1 MKRNRK
7 QYKKILA
14 FGLIFALFVTMLA
27 GCKKEEETKRQ
38 ESKGRYV
45 EKEISLPNTSEIPAG
60 LMWKDGKL
68 GVVVVTEEG
77 IFQSYTYDG
86 KEWSEGKEETELNKE
101 PLQQRTDGLM
111 NVFLGRDGN
120 LYRKSGDS
128 PDMEVLRDGTKLL
141 VNINNSCV
149 ECFKDDE
156 MVATIPTVRIA
167 TPDQTL
173 VGANDDTIAVIGED
187 GTSVVFYDGKTFEK
201 KHTISMEQSLEEC
214 MLEPGKDGMW
224 YVANHQGIH
233 RLTENGSIAETVM
246 EGSNTYF
253 GDTASIYLRG
263 FVVGDSDEFYGLFA
277 GEEGWKLMQ
286 YVFDENAPAM
296 AKTELSIYSLT
307 ENDTV
312 SRAISAFRKEHPDV
326 EIEYT
331 WAVERFGVVS
341 TDEIRSLNTE
351 LLAGSGADILLL
363 DGLSYKT
370 YMEKGVLEDVTDVAK
385 KLEQEGILPNVIQNT
400 AQKDGKI
407 YAIPARIHV
416 PLIYG
421 TEEEVKACESL
432 DTLQA
437 YAEKNRE
444 KKLFGYTEFDQ
455 IGMTLFHLF
464 YPELQEEDGSL
475 DEEKL
480 VRLLETVC
488 QLYEN
493 GGLKEYNGYSEKSKF
508 YWLELQSYFNSN
520 QEMSAPSYQE
530 YVHMI
535 ETSGFESVRDVY
547 YSAGNIQAPIK
558 SIKNYYVPYTIAGIN
573 AASSHKKVAK
583 EFIPY
588 LFEKKIQKAEFYEG
602 FTVSEK
608 VLDQMPDYVESVEAK
623 QNWNTFV
630 GLDQNT
636 GEEYEVKMGYPS
648 KEETQKLVA
657 LIKNLDTP
665 FYQEQIVTEMV
676 LEELERL
683 YRGKQSVEET
693 AREIC
698 KKVDLYLAE

>member
-1 MKRNRK
+1 MKRNGK

-14 FGLIFALFVTMLA
+14 LGLIVALFVTSLT
-27 GCKKEEETKRQ
+27 GCKKEEEKKRQ

-68 GVVVVTEEG
+68 GFVLVTEEG
-77 IFQSYTYDG
+77 LFQSYTYDG

-101 PLQQRTDGLM
+101 PLQQADGLM

-120 LYRKSGDS
+120 LYRRSGDS

-141 VNINNSCV
+141 VNIKNSCV
-149 ECFKDDE
+149 ECFKDE
-156 MVATIPTVRIA
+156 KMVATIPTVQIA

-173 VGANDDTIAVIGED
+173 VSASDETIAVIGED
-187 GTSVVFYDGKTFEK
+187 GTSVVFYDGKTFER
-201 KHTISMEQSLEEC
+201 KHTVSMEQSLEEC

-224 YVANHQGIH
+224 YVANQQGIH
-233 RLTENGSIAETVM
+233 RITENGSIAETVM
-246 EGSNTYF
+246 EGSNTYL
-253 GDTASIYLRG
+253 GDAASMYLRG
-263 FVVGDSDEFYGLFA
+263 FVVGDSDEFYGLFS

-286 YVFDENAPAM
+286 YVVDENAPAM

-331 WAVERFGVVS
+331 WAVDRFEVVS

-370 YMEKGVLEDVTDVAK
+370 YMEKGVLEDVTEVAK
-385 KLEQEGILPNVIQNT
+385 ELEQEGILPHVIQNT

-432 DTLQA
+432 DALQA

-480 VRLLETVC
+480 VKLLQTVC

-508 YWLELQSYFNSN
+508 YWLELKSYFMSN
-520 QEMSAPSYQE
+520 QEMTAPSYQE
-530 YVHMI
+530 YVHMV
-535 ETSGFESVRDVY
+535 ETSGFDSIRDIY
-547 YSAGNIQAPIK
+547 YSSGNIQASIE

-573 AASSHKKVAK
+573 ASSLHKKVAK
-583 EFIPY
+583 EFISY
-588 LFEKKIQKAEFYEG
+588 LFKEEIQKKESYEG

-608 VLDQMPDYVESVEAK
+608 VLDQMPDYVETSEGK
-623 QNWNTFV
+623 KDIRKYV

-636 GEEYEVKMGYPS
+636 REEYEVKMGYPS

-683 YRGKQSVEET
+683 YCGKQSVEET

>member
-1 MKRNRK
+1 MKRNGK

-14 FGLIFALFVTMLA
+14 LGLIVALFVTSLT
-27 GCKKEEETKRQ
+27 GCKKEEEKKRQ

-68 GVVVVTEEG
+68 GFVLVTEEG
-77 IFQSYTYDG
+77 LFQSYTYDG

-101 PLQQRTDGLM
+101 PLQQADGLM

-120 LYRKSGDS
+120 LYRRSGDS

-141 VNINNSCV
+141 VNIKNSCV
-149 ECFKDDE
+149 ECFKDE
-156 MVATIPTVRIA
+156 KMVATIPTVQIA

-173 VGANDDTIAVIGED
+173 VSASDETIAVIGED
-187 GTSVVFYDGKTFEK
+187 GTSVVFYDGKTFER
-201 KHTISMEQSLEEC
+201 KHTVSMEQSLEEC

-224 YVANHQGIH
+224 YVANQQGIH
-233 RLTENGSIAETVM
+233 RITENGSIAETVM
-246 EGSNTYF
+246 EGSNTYL
-253 GDTASIYLRG
+253 GDAASMYLRG
-263 FVVGDSDEFYGLFA
+263 FVVGDSDEFYGLFS

-331 WAVERFGVVS
+331 WAVDRFEVVS

-370 YMEKGVLEDVTDVAK
+370 YMEKGVLEDVTEVAK
-385 KLEQEGILPNVIQNT
+385 ELEQEGILPHVIQNT

-432 DTLQA
+432 DALQA

-480 VRLLETVC
+480 VKLLQTVC

-508 YWLELQSYFNSN
+508 YWLELKSYFMSN
-520 QEMSAPSYQE
+520 QEMTAPSYQE
-530 YVHMI
+530 YVHMV
-535 ETSGFESVRDVY
+535 ETSGFDSVRDIY
-547 YSAGNIQAPIK
+547 YSSGNIQASIE

-573 AASSHKKVAK
+573 ASSLHKKVAK

-588 LFEKKIQKAEFYEG
+588 LFKEEIQKKESYEG

-608 VLDQMPDYVESVEAK
+608 VLDQMPDYVETSEGK
-623 QNWNTFV
+623 KDIRKYV

-636 GEEYEVKMGYPS
+636 REEYEVKMGYPS
-648 KEETQKLVA
+648 KEETKKLVA

-683 YRGKQSVEET
+683 YCGKQSVEET

>member
-1 MKRNRK
+1 MKRNGK

-14 FGLIFALFVTMLA
+14 LGLIVALFVTSLT
-27 GCKKEEETKRQ
+27 GCKKEEEKKRQ

-68 GVVVVTEEG
+68 GFVLVTEEG
-77 IFQSYTYDG
+77 LFQSYTYDG

-101 PLQQRTDGLM
+101 PLQQADGLM

-120 LYRKSGDS
+120 LYRRSGDS

-141 VNINNSCV
+141 VNIKNSCV
-149 ECFKDDE
+149 ECFKDE
-156 MVATIPTVRIA
+156 KMVATIPTVQIA

-173 VGANDDTIAVIGED
+173 VSASDETIAVIGED
-187 GTSVVFYDGKTFEK
+187 GTSVVFYDGKTFER
-201 KHTISMEQSLEEC
+201 KHTVSMEQSLEEC

-224 YVANHQGIH
+224 YVANQQGIH
-233 RLTENGSIAETVM
+233 RITENGSIAETVM
-246 EGSNTYF
+246 EGSNTYL
-253 GDTASIYLRG
+253 GDAASMYLRG
-263 FVVGDSDEFYGLFA
+263 FVVGDSDEFYGLFS

-331 WAVERFGVVS
+331 WAVDRFEVVS

-370 YMEKGVLEDVTDVAK
+370 YMEKGVLEDVTEVAK
-385 KLEQEGILPNVIQNT
+385 ELEQEGILPHVIQNT

-432 DTLQA
+432 DALQA

-480 VRLLETVC
+480 VKLLQTVC

-508 YWLELQSYFNSN
+508 YWLELKSYFMSN
-520 QEMSAPSYQE
+520 QEMTAPSYQE
-530 YVHMI
+530 YVHMV
-535 ETSGFESVRDVY
+535 ETSGFDSVRDIY
-547 YSAGNIQAPIK
+547 YSSGNIQASIE

-573 AASSHKKVAK
+573 ASSLHKKVAK

-588 LFEKKIQKAEFYEG
+588 LFKEEIQKKESYEG

-608 VLDQMPDYVESVEAK
+608 VLDQMPDYVETSEGK
-623 QNWNTFV
+623 KDIRKYV

-636 GEEYEVKMGYPS
+636 REEYEVKMGYPS

-683 YRGKQSVEET
+683 YCGKQSVEET

>member
-1 MKRNRK
+1 MKRNGK

-14 FGLIFALFVTMLA
+14 LGLIVALFVTSLT
-27 GCKKEEETKRQ
+27 GCKKEEEKKRQ

-68 GVVVVTEEG
+68 GFVLVTEEG
-77 IFQSYTYDG
+77 LFQSYTYDG

-101 PLQQRTDGLM
+101 PLQQADGLM

-120 LYRKSGDS
+120 LYRRSGDS

-141 VNINNSCV
+141 VNIKNSCV
-149 ECFKDDE
+149 ECFKDE
-156 MVATIPTVRIA
+156 KMVATIPTVQIA

-173 VGANDDTIAVIGED
+173 VSASDETIAVIGED

-201 KHTISMEQSLEEC
+201 KHTVSMEQSLEEC

-224 YVANHQGIH
+224 YVANQQGIH
-233 RLTENGSIAETVM
+233 RITENGSIAETVM
-246 EGSNTYF
+246 EGSNTYL
-253 GDTASIYLRG
+253 GDAASMYLRG
-263 FVVGDSDEFYGLFA
+263 FVVGDSDEFYGLFS

-331 WAVERFGVVS
+331 WAVDRFEVVS

-370 YMEKGVLEDVTDVAK
+370 YMEKGVLEDVTEVAK
-385 KLEQEGILPNVIQNT
+385 ELEQEGILPHVIQNT

-407 YAIPARIHV
+407 YAISARIHV

-432 DTLQA
+432 DALQA

-480 VRLLETVC
+480 VKLLQTVC

-508 YWLELQSYFNSN
+508 YWLELKSYFMSN
-520 QEMSAPSYQE
+520 QEMTAPSYQE
-530 YVHMI
+530 YVHMV
-535 ETSGFESVRDVY
+535 ETSGFDSVRDIY
-547 YSAGNIQAPIK
+547 YSSGNIQASIE

-573 AASSHKKVAK
+573 ASSLHKKVAK

-588 LFEKKIQKAEFYEG
+588 LFKEEIQKKESYEG

-608 VLDQMPDYVESVEAK
+608 VLNQMPDYVETSEGK
-623 QNWNTFV
+623 KDIRKYV

-636 GEEYEVKMGYPS
+636 REEYEVKMGYPS

-683 YRGKQSVEET
+683 YCGKQSVEET